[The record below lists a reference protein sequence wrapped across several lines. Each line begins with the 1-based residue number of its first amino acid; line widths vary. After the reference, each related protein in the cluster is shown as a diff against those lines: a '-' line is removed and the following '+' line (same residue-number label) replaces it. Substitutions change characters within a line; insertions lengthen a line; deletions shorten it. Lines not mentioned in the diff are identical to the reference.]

1 MTDSALKALA
11 EIITTQTEAL
21 QAAYARA
28 GAQVPS
34 INAPFQPSPL
44 EFDPNINNIRQLIVA
59 AASQL
64 IATVQSPIE
73 IIQLHTGGMFETATL
88 GFVVDVNVPDLL
100 KEAGSK
106 GLHVDDISAATGVD
120 ASYLSRILRF
130 LATRHI
136 FKEVSPNVFANN
148 RNSSLLLKSKT
159 LQEIKDDPIARFDNA
174 PSAAFVHML
183 SAEPLEAMSCFPSYI
198 KDPSQAATMF
208 NLKFQ
213 TPLTLWEWS
222 AQPGYEWRA
231 RRIAAVMNG
240 TDAQYSAEEFVS
252 AISSS
257 SASLQEN
264 DIIVDVGGSTG
275 SACLT
280 LKKAFPQLRYV
291 VQDLEQPIASAKK
304 FWAENDP
311 EAVESGRVK
320 LEDFEFGLTM
330 PSLSPFPLLS
340 TVHSFFTPQPIK
352 NASIYFLRNIIHD
365 WSDSECKKILGHLRE
380 AAGLESKL
388 VAFGTLA
395 RHTCEDSRLLENL
408 AEDMS
413 DSKIQ
418 KSPYPLLGNLGVG
431 GEGFST
437 MMDMGTMLFLA
448 GKERT
453 RDEFEQLGKETGW
466 KLESVR
472 PGKLAAFIYS
482 VV

>member
-1 MTDSALKALA
+1 MADSALKALA
-11 EIITTQTEAL
+11 QIISAQTETL
-21 QAAYARA
+21 QAAYAKA
-28 GAQVPS
+28 GTQVPS
-34 INAPFQPSPL
+34 VDAPFQPSPL

-88 GFVVDVNVPDLL
+88 GFVVDVNVPDVL

-136 FKEVSPNVFANN
+136 FKEVSPNVFVNN

-159 LQEIKDDPIARFDNA
+159 LQEIKDDPIAQFDNA

-183 SAEPLEAMSCFPSYI
+183 ATEPLEAMSCFSSYI
-198 KDPSQAATMF
+198 KDPTQAPTMF

-231 RRIAAVMNG
+231 RRIVAVMKG
-240 TDAQYSAEEFVS
+240 TDAQHSAEGFVS
-252 AISSS
+252 AIASSG
-257 SASLQEN
+257 ASLQEN
-264 DIIVDVGGSTG
+264 DIVVDVGGSTG

-291 VQDLEQPIASAKK
+291 VQDLEQPIANAKK
-304 FWAENDP
+304 ATI
-311 EAVESGRVK
+311 ESGRVK
-320 LEDFEFGLTM
+320 LE
-330 PSLSPFPLLS
+330 
-340 TVHSFFTPQPIK
+340 VHSFLSPQPTVSVTR
-352 NASIYFLRNIIHD
+352 NASIYFLRNILHD
-365 WSDSECKKILGHLRE
+365 WSNAECKKILTHLRE
-380 AAGLESKL
+380 AAGPESKSKL
-388 VAFGTLA
+388 VAFDALA
-395 RHTCEDSRLLENL
+395 RYTCEDDRLLT
-408 AEDMS
+408 EDGF
-413 DSKIQ
+413 KIQ
-418 KSPYPLLGNLGVG
+418 KSPYPLLGNLGIG
-431 GEGFST
+431 AEGFST
-437 MMDMGTMLFLA
+437 MMDMGTMAFLA

-472 PGKLAAFIYS
+472 PSKLAAFIFS
-482 VV
+482 AV